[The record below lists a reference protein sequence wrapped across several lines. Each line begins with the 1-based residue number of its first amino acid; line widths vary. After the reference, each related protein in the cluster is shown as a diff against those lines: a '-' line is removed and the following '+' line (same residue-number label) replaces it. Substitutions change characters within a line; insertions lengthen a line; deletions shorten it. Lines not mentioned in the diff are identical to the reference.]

1 MSMLTK
7 DYYCFHADKKLI
19 GAKIK
24 ECRKKLHLSADDL
37 ADRLMYTTKNI
48 NKWEQGKGLPRPETI
63 VDLCNVFEIS
73 QDDLLLPKSKYP
85 HDYHFMDFNKDFSQT
100 AVGDLFIFSNLYSP
114 ELEIREGKII
124 SPNNCFKQIEDLHK
138 KIHFDKIVDLPDMF
152 KDFSFVFGK
161 FDYLSQ
167 KYVFSWLNEDEDVE
181 FSNYFYFV
189 VAPSNYLI
197 KQYGIN
203 KSASY
208 STIKNCIRKYFDE
221 KYGKSYKS
229 KIESLNKDEL
239 MFEFYKL
246 INKQYGKIEF
256 SKDLDIKPGI
266 NAVAKIPLF
275 ISCDELAKNT
285 DTFVQ
290 YLNQLE
296 KDALFTALQSFDKN
310 SYLPLKKALEK
321 NGAYLVKPFVNK
333 QLLKNDDFETF
344 ESVYEGIVEMISS
357 CTYEEYL
364 DLRTKGGK

>member
-1 MSMLTK
+1 MSVPTK

-19 GAKIK
+19 GTKIK

-63 VDLCNVFEIS
+63 VDLCNVFNIS
-73 QDDLLLPKSKYP
+73 QDELLLPKSKYP
-85 HDYHFMDFNKDFSQT
+85 YNYQFLDFNKDYSQT

-114 ELEIREGKII
+114 EIVIKEDTVISSNNFFKEIKELQTKIG
-124 SPNNCFKQIEDLHK
+124 
-138 KIHFDKIVDLPDMF
+138 FDKIANLPDMY
-152 KDFSFVFGK
+152 KDFSFVFGR

-167 KYVFSWLNEDEDVE
+167 KFVFSWLTEDEDVE

-189 VAPSNYLI
+189 IAPSKYLL
-197 KQYGIN
+197 KLYGID

-208 STIKNCIRKYFDE
+208 LTIKKSIRKYFDE
-221 KYGKSYKS
+221 KYGSDYKS
-229 KIESLNKDEL
+229 KIDVLNNNEL

-246 INKQYGKIEF
+246 INKQYGKIDF
-256 SKDLDIKPGI
+256 FKDKDIKPGI

-275 ISCDELAKNT
+275 VSCDELAIHT
-285 DTFVQ
+285 DVFVE

-296 KDALFTALQSFDKN
+296 KDILLTALQSFEKS
-310 SYLPLKKALEK
+310 SYALLKKELEK
-321 NGAYLVKPFVNK
+321 SGSYIVKPFISK
-333 QLLKNDDFETF
+333 QLLKSDDFDSF
-344 ESVYEGIVEMISS
+344 EKIYENIAEAISS
-357 CTYEEYL
+357 CSYEEYL